1 MDKEKDEQTIK
12 DINKNANEPTSK
24 KPEWDKDGNPK
35 PKKRRKESKR
45 EKRTGCGNVGKSDT
59 TADEIHLTSLAC
71 CPDCGNK
78 MAEKEG
84 RADSGRIV
92 EDIPPPANKTT
103 VFKEVTESKWCDQC
117 KKMVYSTSENLIR
130 HVSLRQLQI
139 FEAVV
144 RIGGYTRAA
153 QTLHLTQPTVSMQ
166 IKKLSEALGLPLL
179 EQVGRQAHPTAAG
192 RDVYT
197 AAKEILDKMVA
208 LGESTSE
215 LEGVV
220 KGELRI
226 AVITTAKYFMPHLL
240 GAFVAQYPLVKPR
253 LAVTN
258 RTKALTRLKA
268 NEDDLLIMGRVPGEV
283 AVQAYPFIDN
293 ELVVVA
299 SPDHSLSGAR
309 NITLKQLS
317 QERFL
322 SREPESGTR
331 KAVEQLF
338 ADHGLKVEPYMEL
351 GSIEAIKQG
360 VMAGLGLSVLSRH
373 NLRLELSSNHIVILD
388 VDGFPLIRRWH
399 AVHLQGKKLSL
410 VARTFLDFILNESS
424 EVLSA

>member
-1 MDKEKDEQTIK
+1 
-12 DINKNANEPTSK
+12 
-24 KPEWDKDGNPK
+24 
-35 PKKRRKESKR
+35 
-45 EKRTGCGNVGKSDT
+45 
-59 TADEIHLTSLAC
+59 
-71 CPDCGNK
+71 
-78 MAEKEG
+78 
-84 RADSGRIV
+84 
-92 EDIPPPANKTT
+92 
-103 VFKEVTESKWCDQC
+103 
-117 KKMVYSTSENLIR
+117 MVYSTSENLIR

-144 RIGGYTRAA
+144 RLGGYTRAA

-192 RDVYT
+192 REVYT
-197 AAKEILDKMVA
+197 VAQEILDKMVA
-208 LGESTSE
+208 LGESASE

-258 RTKALTRLKA
+258 RIKALTRLKA
-268 NEDDLLIMGRVPGEV
+268 NEDDLLIMGQVPGEI

-293 ELVVVA
+293 ELVVVV
-299 SPDHSLSGAR
+299 SPDHPLARAR

-322 SREPESGTR
+322 SREPASGTR

-338 ADHGLKVEPYMEL
+338 ADHDLKVEPYMEL

-373 NLRLELSSNHIVILD
+373 NLRLELSGNHIVILD